1 MHALVHG
8 VCMQGG
14 VWVCSG
20 VAVSGNSLWLGRV
33 GLCRDAHMILSPC
46 RWVSFKHYINETN
59 NHNSLGHEQPLSMS
73 LNVSVPL
80 KLTNLTI
87 SSIS

>member
-20 VAVSGNSLWLGRV
+20 VAVSGNSSWLGRV
-33 GLCRDAHMILSPC
+33 GLCRDAHMTLSL
-46 RWVSFKHYINETN
+46 VDGFHSSTT
-59 NHNSLGHEQPLSMS
+59 SM
-73 LNVSVPL
+73 
-80 KLTNLTI
+80 KLTTTTL
-87 SSIS
+87 